1 VKTLKH
7 AGDHA
12 SGAQSPA
19 RKRVATAAL
28 WRAVPCLLLL
38 VALPACAPEQRPL
51 SGRYRGHDILLVTID
66 SLRADRLGCYGYAK
80 ATPAID
86 ALASRSVV
94 FDSLFTTSS
103 TTLPAHVSLL
113 TGRDPGDLRNGYT
126 VSDSAVTLA
135 EVLSREGYESR
146 AVVSSLPLAAAF
158 NLGQGFAVYDSD
170 FSACRGSLQFGE
182 GRWHAQPFDVFDCDA
197 GETTAR
203 VLRALDAADRSRPS
217 FLWVHYFDPHFPYR
231 PPKGYYDEARVKR
244 RRFPFLHQ
252 ATPADL
258 ESLNELYDGE
268 VRFLDG
274 QLAALFEGLEARGF
288 LENTVTLLVSD
299 HGENLY
305 QHDGY
310 LDHSMV
316 VYETVMRIPALLEL
330 PGRAGTRLGAIA
342 SITDLMPTLLDLL
355 GVELPAVASQAV
367 SGRSLVRVIESG
379 GAATGHREFV
389 ACETNDYG
397 VAEEDQAVAI
407 RTGESKMIL
416 NNWKKGGRVFY
427 DLATDPDET
436 RSLTRLSAHAEAA
449 LADHHRAWRERAAS
463 PPLARRRELDE
474 RTREGLKSLGYLHS
488 E

>member
-1 VKTLKH
+1 MAVIIH
-7 AGDHA
+7 EGREAESVA
-12 SGAQSPA
+12 VVAAAAQ
-19 RKRVATAAL
+19 
-28 WRAVPCLLLL
+28 WRAVLCVLLF
-38 VALPACAPEQRPL
+38 VALPACAPAERPL

-80 ATPAID
+80 ATPTID

-146 AVVSSLPLAAAF
+146 AFVSSLPLAAAF

-170 FSACRGSLQFGE
+170 FSVCRGSIRFKE
-182 GRWHAQPFDVFDCDA
+182 GRWHTQPFDVFDCDA
-197 GETTAR
+197 GETTER
-203 VLRALDAADRSRPS
+203 VLRALDGADRSQPS

-244 RRFPFLHQ
+244 RQFPFIHR

-268 VRFLDG
+268 VQFLDG

-330 PGRAGTRLGAIA
+330 PGRAGTRVGGIA
-342 SITDLMPTLLDLL
+342 SITDLMPTLLDLV

-367 SGRSLVRVIESG
+367 AGRSLVPMIEARD
-379 GAATGHREFV
+379 AADGQREFV
-389 ACETNDYG
+389 VCETTEYG
-397 VAEEDQAVAI
+397 VAKEDQAVAI

-416 NNWKKGGRVFY
+416 NNWKKRGRVFY
-427 DLATDPDET
+427 DLSTDPNET
-436 RSLTRLSAHAEAA
+436 RSLTQLSSDAEAA
-449 LADHHRAWRERAAS
+449 LVDYHRAWRDQAPG
-463 PPLARRRELDE
+463 PPLASRTDFDE
-474 RTREGLKSLGYLHS
+474 ATREGLKSLGYLRS

>member
-1 VKTLKH
+1 MSIALIRSRV
-7 AGDHA
+7 
-12 SGAQSPA
+12 PA
-19 RKRVATAAL
+19 AARRGAAL
-28 WRAVPCLLLL
+28 CLLLFI
-38 VALPACAPEQRPL
+38 APPACAPGERPL
-51 SGRYRGHDILLVTID
+51 SGRYRGHDIVLVTID

-80 ATPAID
+80 ATPTID

-103 TTLPAHVSLL
+103 TTLPAHVSLF

-135 EVLSREGYESR
+135 EVLSRNGYESR
-146 AVVSSLPLAAAF
+146 AIVSALPLAAAF
-158 NLGQGFAVYDSD
+158 NLGQGFSVYDSD
-170 FSACRGSLQFGE
+170 FSVCRGSIEPAQR
-182 GRWHAQPFDVFDCDA
+182 RWHEQPFEVFDCDA
-197 GETTAR
+197 GETTERA
-203 VLRALDAADRSRPS
+203 LRALDGADRSQPS

-231 PPKGYYDEARVKR
+231 PPKGHYDESRVKR
-244 RRFPFLHQ
+244 RQFPFIHQ
-252 ATPADL
+252 ATRADL

-330 PGRAGTRLGAIA
+330 PGRAGTRVGGIA
-342 SITDLMPTLLDLL
+342 SITDLMPTLLDLV
-355 GVELPAVASQAV
+355 GVELPAAASQAV
-367 SGRSLVRVIESG
+367 AGRSLVPMIEAG
-379 GAATGHREFV
+379 DTAGDHREFV

-397 VAEEDQAVAI
+397 VAKEDQAVAV
-407 RTGESKMIL
+407 RTVESKMIL

-427 DLATDPDET
+427 DLSTDPNET
-436 RSLTRLSAHAEAA
+436 RRLTRLSSDAEAA
-449 LADHHRAWRERAAS
+449 LADYHRRWRDETPS
-463 PPLARRRELDE
+463 PPLARRTELDE
-474 RTREGLKSLGYLHS
+474 ATREGLKSLGYLRS